1 MKKVT
6 NIKKRPIELND
17 RPLLLIQLNTLD
29 NVRYEQYQSNV
40 KNKDNK
46 RK

>member
-17 RPLLLIQLNTLD
+17 RPLLLMQLNTLD
-29 NVRYEQYQSNV
+29 NVRNEQY
-40 KNKDNK
+40 
-46 RK
+46 